1 MRTICLY
8 FEIHQIIH
16 LKRYRC
22 FDIGRDHY
30 YYDDYENERG
40 ISDIAERSYIP
51 ALSALIEM
59 AKNHGDTFKVAL
71 SISGVALEQLE
82 VHAPG
87 VIELLHQLNE
97 TGCCEFLCEPYS
109 HGLSSLANE
118 DCFREEVERMRTK
131 IKQIFGKEPKVF
143 RNSSLIYSNDIGA
156 TIADMGFKGMLT
168 EGAKHILGWKSPHY
182 LYHCAMNPNLKLL
195 LRDFKLSDD
204 ISLRFSNSEWNEYP
218 LFADKYIDWIAAL
231 PEEMRNDIIV
241 MEITFENGKTLTK
254 AITVSLL
261 EDGTFFAKFDD
272 YEITAEDSFID
283 RPDSEAIGAA
293 PVIEDNYKEADPNE
307 PEQIVIPNSITFTG
321 TIIDNVI
328 ESLVPIILV
337 DVEENSGLSYDK
349 VLFELTEE
357 QKDWELKIGTRV
369 QIVCSDIF
377 QESTP
382 PIGNLISITEAAPND
397 ELKIADEAARAYY
410 ENTVFEVVSLELK
423 SQTEN
428 EISFSVCVSKGG
440 IVQEPDR
447 TIFLEFVNGHWEVV
461 NEGY

>member
-1 MRTICLY
+1 MKTICLY

-428 EISFSVCVSKGG
+428 EISFSSA
-440 IVQEPDR
+440 
-447 TIFLEFVNGHWEVV
+447 
-461 NEGY
+461 

>member
-1 MRTICLY
+1 MNSKKFSEAMSELDSKYVDEAIHYKKKKNKNPFWIKLGAVAACLAIVIAVGGILAPFSGGMIVSAYAYGTDEEITTAGAVMNSGTISDSGEMKGQPLMFYLSGKDIATVRFSCKNQ
-8 FEIHQIIH
+8 QINF
-16 LKRYRC
+16 LDWTEKRDEYGNAQN
-22 FDIGRDHY
+22 FTVAYGEDESEY
-30 YYDDYENERG
+30 YYLT
-40 ISDIAERSYIP
+40 ISWVPNAIIR
-51 ALSALIEM
+51 
-59 AKNHGDTFKVAL
+59 
-71 SISGVALEQLE
+71 
-82 VHAPG
+82 
-87 VIELLHQLNE
+87 EL
-97 TGCCEFLCEPYS
+97 TD
-109 HGLSSLANE
+109 NE
-118 DCFREEVERMRTK
+118 DST
-131 IKQIFGKEPKVF
+131 
-143 RNSSLIYSNDIGA
+143 
-156 TIADMGFKGMLT
+156 
-168 EGAKHILGWKSPHY
+168 
-182 LYHCAMNPNLKLL
+182 
-195 LRDFKLSDD
+195 
-204 ISLRFSNSEWNEYP
+204 
-218 LFADKYIDWIAAL
+218 IAAL

-369 QIVCSDIF
+369 QIVCLDIF

-428 EISFSVCVSKGG
+428 KIIFSVCASKDGV
-440 IVQEPDR
+440 IQEPNR
-447 TIFLEFVNGHWEVV
+447 TITLQLNNGTWEVV

>member
-1 MRTICLY
+1 MNSKKFSEAMSELDSKYVDEAIHYKKKKNKNPFWIKLGAVAACLAIVIAVDGILAPFSGGMIVSAYAYGTDEEITTAGAVMNSGTISDSGEMKGQPLMFYLSGKDIATVRFSCKNQ
-8 FEIHQIIH
+8 QINF
-16 LKRYRC
+16 LDWTEKRDEYGNAQN
-22 FDIGRDHY
+22 FTVAYGEDESEY
-30 YYDDYENERG
+30 YYLT
-40 ISDIAERSYIP
+40 ISWVPNAIIR
-51 ALSALIEM
+51 
-59 AKNHGDTFKVAL
+59 
-71 SISGVALEQLE
+71 
-82 VHAPG
+82 
-87 VIELLHQLNE
+87 EL
-97 TGCCEFLCEPYS
+97 TD
-109 HGLSSLANE
+109 NE
-118 DCFREEVERMRTK
+118 DST
-131 IKQIFGKEPKVF
+131 
-143 RNSSLIYSNDIGA
+143 
-156 TIADMGFKGMLT
+156 
-168 EGAKHILGWKSPHY
+168 
-182 LYHCAMNPNLKLL
+182 
-195 LRDFKLSDD
+195 
-204 ISLRFSNSEWNEYP
+204 
-218 LFADKYIDWIAAL
+218 IAAL

-241 MEITFENGKTLTK
+241 MEITFENGKTTTK
-254 AITVSLL
+254 AITISLL
-261 EDGTFFAKFDD
+261 DDGRFFASFDD
-272 YEITAEDSFID
+272 YQISEEDTFIN

-369 QIVCSDIF
+369 QIVCLDIF

-428 EISFSVCVSKGG
+428 KIIFSVCASKDGVIQG
-440 IVQEPDR
+440 PNR
-447 TIFLEFVNGHWEVV
+447 TITLQLNNETWEVV